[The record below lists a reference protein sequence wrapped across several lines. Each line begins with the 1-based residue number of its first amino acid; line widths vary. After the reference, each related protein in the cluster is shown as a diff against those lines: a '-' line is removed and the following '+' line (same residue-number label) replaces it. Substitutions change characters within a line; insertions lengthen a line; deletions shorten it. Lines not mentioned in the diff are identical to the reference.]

1 MCAVGTRSHAVVDWC
16 FAHIFDNFHAVH
28 RVSWVVLCLTYAVS
42 RGSYSTPAA
51 ARVAAARV
59 AAAMATE
66 VRAAAAMEAAR
77 AAAAAVA
84 AAMAAAAAEGGC
96 GGGCADGYHR

>member
-1 MCAVGTRSHAVVDWC
+1 M
-16 FAHIFDNFHAVH
+16 
-28 RVSWVVLCLTYAVS
+28 
-42 RGSYSTPAA
+42 AA

-77 AAAAAVA
+77 AAAAMAA
-84 AAMAAAAAEGGC
+84 AAMARPLICQRHPGDKDSGRTVFGSAKNV
-96 GGGCADGYHR
+96 ADASKNLGS